1 MVEERRMIERRALQ
15 RTRVLRGAKIIVA
28 CQSPLIHCTVHNIT
42 SGGACLQVA
51 DAVGMP
57 QTFELTFEQGRTRR
71 VCRVVWRT
79 HDRLGVAFEP
89 EPPEPRI
96 AA

>member
-1 MVEERRMIERRALQ
+1 MTAQDHMQERRTLK
-15 RTRVLRGAKIIVA
+15 RTRVVRPAKIIVS
-28 CQSPLIHCTVHNIT
+28 CEPSLVHCTVHNIN

-51 DAVGMP
+51 DTFAVP
-57 QTFELTFEQGRTRR
+57 QTFELTFELGRTRR
-71 VCRVVWRT
+71 LCRVVWRSR
-79 HDRLGVAFEP
+79 DRLGVAFEP